1 MNDSKND
8 SNISAEEK
16 IENQRLFD
24 LWIKGDTRGFS
35 GLYERYKDRVFGFL
49 IRMTGNREI
58 AEDLLQDTFFAAMR
72 NANQFDRDRN
82 FLSWIFGI
90 AHKRTID
97 YFRHVKVENEHQ
109 SDAEGAIGKGPD
121 SPDINLSNAQ
131 IKIIINEA
139 IKELDPMQREVFL
152 LRELGDVPFKE
163 IAEIMNCPINTALG
177 RMRLALK
184 NIRKELKRN
193 GLYEM

>member
-1 MNDSKND
+1 MDDVIKQQAD
-8 SNISAEEK
+8 DQKED
-16 IENQRLFD
+16 QVFFD
-24 LWIKGDTRGFS
+24 LWLKGDQRGFS
-35 GLYERYKDRVFGFL
+35 GLYNRYKNRVFGFL
-49 IRMTGNREI
+49 VRMTGDREI

-72 NANQFDRDRN
+72 NANQFDRQRN

-109 SDAEGAIGKGPD
+109 ADTDKSVGRGANT
-121 SPDINLSNAQ
+121 PDIDFSNMQ
-131 IKIIINEA
+131 VRGYINEA
-139 IKELDPMQREVFL
+139 LKTLDPMQREVFL
-152 LRELGDVPFKE
+152 LREVGDVPFKE
-163 IAEIMNCPINTALG
+163 IAQIMNCPINTALG

-193 GLYEM
+193 GLHGL

>member
-1 MNDSKND
+1 MNDLSD
-8 SNISAEEK
+8 QAEEK

-24 LWIKGDTRGFS
+24 LWMKGDARGFS
-35 GLYERYKDRVFGFL
+35 GLYDRYKNRVFGFL

-58 AEDLLQDTFFAAMR
+58 AEDLLQDTFLAAMR
-72 NANQFDRDRN
+72 NANQFDRNRS

-109 SDAEGAIGKGPD
+109 GDAEGALGKSPEAPD
-121 SPDINLSNAQ
+121 VNFSNAQ
-131 IKIIINEA
+131 VRSVINEA
-139 IKELDPMQREVFL
+139 IKTLDPSQREVFL

-184 NIRKELKRN
+184 NIRKDLKRN
-193 GLYEM
+193 GLYGLS

>member
-1 MNDSKND
+1 MNE
-8 SNISAEEK
+8 SNNSAEDK
-16 IENQRLFD
+16 VENQRLFD
-24 LWIKGDTRGFS
+24 LWVSGDTRGFS

-49 IRMTGNREI
+49 VRMTGNREI
-58 AEDLLQDTFFAAMR
+58 AEDLLQDTFLAAMR

-97 YFRHVKVENEHQ
+97 FFRHVKVENEHQ
-109 SDAEGAIGKGPD
+109 ADAEGAIGKGPD
-121 SPDINLSNAQ
+121 SPDINLSNTQ
-131 IKIIINEA
+131 LKIIINEA
-139 IKELDPMQREVFL
+139 IKKLDPMQREVFL